1 MNRRAAYLLAVLAL
15 GVPTVASSIDI
26 GGLFDSVKQVVT
38 PDNLKTAKQAITPAD
53 LQQEEDIGA
62 AAAATLLG
70 ASKPI
75 TNAAVQDYVNKV
87 GLWVALQSDRPD
99 LPWHFAV
106 VDSDDIDAFAAPGGY
121 VFLTRGL
128 LLHMHN
134 EAELAGVLGHE
145 ITHVVLKHHLN
156 ELQRAARLDLAT
168 QAAQA
173 GVQSQGYNSSLDQ
186 AAFDK
191 VSNATRNLYSTGL
204 DKGDEFDADRAGVVL
219 AARAGYDP
227 YGLLAVLQ
235 TLQGVD
241 PKSSSMQLLLA
252 THPSPSDRIAALSAA
267 MNTGHMDK
275 YGNQAEGQDR
285 FINTVKVLVT
295 VKPAPAAKD

>member
-1 MNRRAAYLLAVLAL
+1 MMRRAALLLAGFLAL
-15 GVPTVASSIDI
+15 GLPTLASSIDV
-26 GGLFDSVKQVVT
+26 GALFNT
-38 PDNLKTAKQAITPAD
+38 IKQAIKPASLD
-53 LQQEEDIGA
+53 DELEIGRD
-62 AAAATLLG
+62 AAATLLG

-75 TNAAVQDYVNKV
+75 TNAAVQKYVNKV

-145 ITHVVLKHHLN
+145 ITHVVLKHHLK
-156 ELQRAARLDLAT
+156 ELQRAARIDLAS

-173 GVQSQGYNSSLDQ
+173 EMARNGHSTEI
-186 AAFDK
+186 ADK
-191 VSNATRNLYSTGL
+191 EANATRNLYSKGL
-204 DKGDEFDADRAGVVL
+204 DKDDELDADRAGVVL

-235 TLQGVD
+235 TLEGVD
-241 PKSSSMQLLLA
+241 PKSGKMQLLLA
-252 THPSPSDRIAALSAA
+252 THPSPADRIAALSAA
-267 MNTGHMDK
+267 MEAGHMDK
-275 YGNQAEGQDR
+275 YGKQAEGQER
-285 FINTVKVLVT
+285 FESVIKTLIPAAAPKA
-295 VKPAPAAKD
+295 APAAATKK

>member
-1 MNRRAAYLLAVLAL
+1 MNARRLH
-15 GVPTVASSIDI
+15 
-26 GGLFDSVKQVVT
+26 
-38 PDNLKTAKQAITPAD
+38 
-53 LQQEEDIGA
+53 IGA
-62 AAAATLLG
+62 ALAGLLLMGLPLAAPADINLSELFNTIKQAFKPATQDEEIAIGRDAAATLLG

-75 TNAAVQDYVNKV
+75 NDPAVQNYVNKV
-87 GLWVALQSDRPD
+87 GLWIALQSDRPD

-145 ITHVVLKHHLN
+145 ISHVVLKHHLN
-156 ELQRAARLDLAT
+156 ALQKSARMDLAG
-168 QAAQA
+168 QAAQV
-173 GVQSQGYNSSLDQ
+173 GMESKGYNSDLDKQ
-186 AAFDK
+186 LMDK
-191 VSNATRNLYSTGL
+191 VSSATRTLYSKGL
-204 DKGDEFDADRAGVVL
+204 DKGDELDADRMGVVL

-235 TLQGVD
+235 TLEAVD

-252 THPSPSDRIAALSAA
+252 THPSPADRIAALSQSMA
-267 MNTGHMDK
+267 TGNFDRF
-275 YGNQAEGQDR
+275 GGQAEAQER
-285 FINTVKVLVT
+285 FEGMAKGLIEAVKN
-295 VKPAPAAKD
+295 KKAAPGAATKK

>member
-1 MNRRAAYLLAVLAL
+1 MKRRAVYLFAGALAL
-15 GVPTVASSIDI
+15 GLPTAVFA
-26 GGLFDSVKQVVT
+26 GLDLGSLIST
-38 PDNLKTAKQAITPAD
+38 IKQAVTPAD

-145 ITHVVLKHHLN
+145 ITHVVLKHHLK
-156 ELQRAARLDLAT
+156 ELQRAARLELVS
-168 QAAQA
+168 QGAQA
-173 GVQSQGYNSSLDQ
+173 GLAEKGYNSNLDQ
-186 AAFDK
+186 QAFDK
-191 VSNATRNLYSTGL
+191 ISNATRNLYATGL
-204 DKGDEFDADRAGVVL
+204 DKDDEFDADRAGVVL

-241 PKSSSMQLLLA
+241 PKSGKMQLLLA
-252 THPSPSDRIAALSAA
+252 THPAPADRIAALYAA
-267 MNTGHMDK
+267 MEAGHMDK
-275 YGNQAEGQDR
+275 YGNQAEGQER
-285 FINTVKVLVT
+285 FIDVVKQLVPA
-295 VKPAPAAKD
+295 KPAPAAASK

>member
-1 MNRRAAYLLAVLAL
+1 MRRLVLLLTAVLAL
-15 GVPTVASSIDI
+15 GLPLSASSIDVSGI
-26 GGLFDSVKQVVT
+26 FSTIKQAVT
-38 PDNLKTAKQAITPAD
+38 PASDD
-53 LQQEEDIGA
+53 DEQQIGA
-62 AAAATLLG
+62 DAAATLLG
-70 ASKPI
+70 ATKPI
-75 TNAAVQDYVNKV
+75 KDAAVQDYVNKV
-87 GLWVALQSDRPD
+87 GLWIALQSDRPN
-99 LPWHFAV
+99 LPWRFAV

-121 VFLTRGL
+121 VFITRGL

-145 ITHVVLKHHLN
+145 ISHVVLKHHLKA
-156 ELQRAARLDLAT
+156 LQKAARMSLAT

-173 GVQSQGYNSSLDQ
+173 GVASKGYTSSVDQ
-186 AAFDK
+186 QLMDK

-204 DKGDEFDADRAGVVL
+204 DKGDEFAADRAGVVL

-241 PKSSSMQLLLA
+241 SKSSNMQLLLA

-267 MNTGHMDK
+267 MDAGHMDK
-275 YGNQAEGQDR
+275 YGNQQEGQDR
-285 FINTVKVLVT
+285 FLAAIQGLAPA
-295 VKPAPAAKD
+295 KPASVSTAPAATTKH